1 MFKMQQYLINIL
13 VIEQAV
19 VLVQYISDNLD
30 ILIKINCAQTVPKI
44 CQEYRKICKYI

>member
-19 VLVQYISDNLD
+19 LLVQYISDNLD
-30 ILIKINCAQTVPKI
+30 IPVKINCAQTVPKI
-44 CQEYRKICKYI
+44 RQKYRKIYKYI